1 MTGYRLGINTCF
13 AVKRW
18 PQPERWARLVRDEL
32 ELDLVQHSLDLVDL
46 DAPPAAVEDQAAR
59 LRAACADAGLTLH
72 STFTGLAAYS
82 SNLLLHPDQAAR
94 DRARGWYRRVIGFT
108 ADAGARSTG
117 GHVGAFSV
125 EDYRDRARKAQLW
138 DELRTSLA
146 HLAGYAR
153 DRGLTSL
160 LAENLAAARE
170 PSTMAMIE
178 SLLTDGDP
186 AHVPVLLCLDVGHQ
200 CVPGTAGADRDPY
213 AWLER
218 FGARAPVVQLQQ
230 TDGTADHHSP
240 FTPETN
246 AAGIIE
252 PAEVLAAL
260 DRSGAAD
267 TALILEIIPPFEQDD
282 DQVLEDLR
290 QSAAYW
296 RAALRHHAGG

>member
-1 MTGYRLGINTCF
+1 VTSYRLGINTCF

-46 DAPPAAVEDQAAR
+46 DASPAEVTDQAVR
-59 LRAACADAGLTLH
+59 LQAACTGNGLALH

-82 SNLLLHPDQAAR
+82 SNLLLHPDERAR
-94 DRARGWYRRVIGFT
+94 DRARDWFRRVIGFT
-108 ADAGARSTG
+108 ADAGAGSTG
-117 GHVGAFSV
+117 GHIGAFSV
-125 EDYRDRARKAQLW
+125 EDWHDRARKAQLW
-138 DELRTSLA
+138 DELHESLA
-146 HLAGYAR
+146 QLAAYAHY
-153 DRGLTSL
+153 RGLSSL

-170 PSTMAMIE
+170 PSTMTMIA
-178 SLLTDGDP
+178 SLLTEGDQ
-186 AHVPVLLCLDVGHQ
+186 AHVPVMLCLDVGHQ
-200 CVPGTAGADRDPY
+200 CVSGTAGADRDPY

-218 FGARAPVVQLQQ
+218 LGARAPVVQLQQ
-230 TDGTADHHSP
+230 TDGRADHHSP

-252 PAEVLAAL
+252 PAKVLAAL

-296 RAALRHHAGG
+296 RAALRDDAGG